1 MSSPSSD
8 LRINDHSSLL
18 NANVISKDDLKKYE
32 VDTLIQKAGGFG
44 RLQWFLML
52 FAIVGSQGFSYFMY
66 NFAFLELVPMV
77 L

>member
-32 VDTLIQKAGGFG
+32 IDTLMQKAGGFG

-52 FAIVGSQGFSYFMY
+52 FAIVASQGFSYFMY